1 MAWEADKKAVLD
13 GLVDDVST
21 HILVVS
27 ILISELNIIDDSQK
41 NQLFENRNE
50 AEKPIKFLNDNSLE
64 AKDFAFIAV
73 GPLIE
78 TLHEITFDGV

>member
-1 MAWEADKKAVLD
+1 MLKAIVDTMCLFLTRDILKFTDQNNLCGGRIDLMAWEADKKAVLD

-41 NQLFENRNE
+41 N
-50 AEKPIKFLNDNSLE
+50 
-64 AKDFAFIAV
+64 
-73 GPLIE
+73 
-78 TLHEITFDGV
+78 

>member
-1 MAWEADKKAVLD
+1 LCGGRIDLMAWEADKKAVLD

-41 NQLFENRNE
+41 N
-50 AEKPIKFLNDNSLE
+50 
-64 AKDFAFIAV
+64 
-73 GPLIE
+73 
-78 TLHEITFDGV
+78 

>member
-1 MAWEADKKAVLD
+1 MCGGRIDLMAWEVDKKAVLD

-41 NQLFENRNE
+41 N
-50 AEKPIKFLNDNSLE
+50 
-64 AKDFAFIAV
+64 
-73 GPLIE
+73 
-78 TLHEITFDGV
+78 